1 MKDDICIGCLNPV
14 LHKFCP
20 AHGSPLYCLSLREG
34 PKVVYSDKI
43 HKARNLSKLIHK
55 NQKRWS
61 GASYFEE
68 HINGVVKNAIGLLE
82 KLKFCLPEDKEFNEV
97 AEKVV
102 CLAYLHDTLEDCEAD
117 DALFLSENLQKDF
130 SDILPL
136 IEVLTRSKDVPYC
149 DYIVDISKSYLEC
162 CIVKLADLDHNSIGL
177 DKSKDRYSKYRLSH
191 ELISRTMKGF
201 LEC

>member
-1 MKDDICIGCLNPV
+1 MKYNLCAGCLNPV

-20 AHGSPLYCLSLREG
+20 AHGSPLYCLSYRGAEI
-34 PKVVYSDKI
+34 VYSDKI
-43 HKARNLSKLIHK
+43 HKARKLSELIHR

-61 GASYFEE
+61 GAGYFEE
-68 HINGVVKNAIGLLE
+68 HINGVVQNAIDFLE
-82 KLKFCLPEDKEFNEV
+82 KIKFCLPEDKKFSEV

-117 DALFLSENLQKDF
+117 DALFLSQNLQKDF
-130 SDILPL
+130 ADILPL
-136 IEVLTRSKDVPYC
+136 IEVLTKSKDVPYC
-149 DYIVDISKSYLEC
+149 DYIMNISKSCLEC

-191 ELISRTMKGF
+191 EIISKAIEGATPW
-201 LEC
+201 